1 MFGKYALPSDILFPT
16 SIASAQEESAYGV
29 IQAITLTSRRPS
41 KLNAT
46 SGSWVLT
53 YSSPVEL
60 GALHL
65 PYANF
70 DDGLDVTFEP
80 DGGTPIAIDCP
91 GPLIARDDGLQP
103 WFPGIIQEFTPQTSD
118 VWTLSVNAANTF
130 NPQVFKIL
138 PYAALRDLE
147 NDVRW
152 GVVEEEEQGD
162 IWHET
167 EGGAVSVVEIWG
179 PRRSFMGEFAL
190 RDVDAPAL
198 VTLHRSARQRILP
211 WTLWPDATVNDG
223 WFVRFMDTI
232 RSRTRETINHNISPF
247 RVKEVSRG
255 LPWP

>member
-1 MFGKYALPSDILFPT
+1 MFGKYALPQDILRPD
-16 SIASAQEESAYGV
+16 SITSAQEESAYGV
-29 IQAITLTSRRPS
+29 IHAITLMSLRPS
-41 KLNAT
+41 KLNDT
-46 SGSWVLT
+46 TGSWVLT
-53 YSSPVEL
+53 YPAPVEI
-60 GALHL
+60 GGLHL

-70 DDGLDVTFEP
+70 DAGLDVTFTP

-91 GPLIARDDGLQP
+91 GPLIARDDGFQP

-138 PYAALRDLE
+138 PYASFRQLE

-167 EGGAVSVVEIWG
+167 DGGAVTPIEIWG
-179 PRRSFMGEFAL
+179 PRRSFMGEFTL
-190 RDVDAPAL
+190 RDSDVPDI
-198 VTLHRSARQRILP
+198 VTLHRSVQQRIKP
-211 WTLWPDATVNDG
+211 WTLWPDASVNDG
-223 WFVRFMDTI
+223 WFVRFIDPI

-247 RVKEVSRG
+247 RVKELSRG